1 MDQEE
6 REYNEIDLMDY
17 IKVILKRKWLI
28 FAIFLASVIIVG
40 VVNFFLP
47 KVYEINTSLEIGR
60 IMIGTEETSLD
71 NKEQVVEKIKGDI
84 YGIPTRKELA
94 ISEKDYPQI
103 KVDNP
108 ENTNLVAIRI
118 ESDKV
123 DLAKSILEEI
133 NKLIL
138 EEHQEMI
145 VVKQGFFEKEI
156 KLLENNTEIS
166 RQDIERLEI
175 KIASLKKEQNNLGDK
190 VNALQGVLIYE
201 NTPGTQFALF
211 NAKERLETKIQ
222 EIEDR
227 YLEINSLEA
236 AMNSLK
242 NQINSLEEQI
252 KNIKLTQVLK
262 APTVSEEPISPKPLL
277 NIVLA
282 GILGIFMGTF
292 FAFFKEWWERSK

>member
-17 IKVILKRKWLI
+17 IKVILRRKRLI

-84 YGIPTRKELA
+84 YGIPARKELA